1 MGKDLADHDVL
12 AVGNQRLIRCKAV
25 RQTDKM
31 WDKERLAGL
40 TIGPGDL
47 LNIGTHSKTKL
58 YPTLLPAPVPLQLQ
72 EEGEGTADEAA
83 SDPPSPKEA
92 GKENVE
98 VDENKNEQ
106 KAEDDVEIEGGRA
119 FRTRRS

>member
-31 WDKERLAGL
+31 WGKERLAGL

-47 LNIGTHSKTKL
+47 LEIATHWKTKL
-58 YPTLLPAPVPLQLQ
+58 YPCLPPAPVPLQ

-83 SDPPSPKEA
+83 SDPPSPKEVES
-92 GKENVE
+92 ENVE

-106 KAEDDVEIEGGRA
+106 KAGGDVEI
-119 FRTRRS
+119 